1 MSSRF
6 RAVGEAL
13 SLGLTF
19 PAYTVGGFFLG
30 KLADRLL
37 GTGKVFSWAGA
48 TIGVAAAFWSLARF
62 ARRADKP

>member
-1 MSSRF
+1 
-6 RAVGEAL
+6 L

-48 TIGVAAAFWSLARF
+48 TIGVASAFWSLARF